1 MKNVRGLILYITSAW
16 CVATLPLMA
25 HAETDACT
33 LLTPAQVGA
42 VVGAVSGGEIGRA
55 SCRERV

>member
-42 VVGAVSGGEIGRA
+42 VVGAVSGGTIE
-55 SCRERV
+55 